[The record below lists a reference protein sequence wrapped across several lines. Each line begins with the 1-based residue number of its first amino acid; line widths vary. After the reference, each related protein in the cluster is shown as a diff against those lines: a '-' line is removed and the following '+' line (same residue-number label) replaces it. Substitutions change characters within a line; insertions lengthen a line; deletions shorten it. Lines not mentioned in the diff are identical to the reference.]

1 MDAIRIAG
9 AQSREQAPQATSR
22 NARNEANQV
31 PETAI
36 RTLDD
41 WELLLA
47 GGGSEVSPEWP

>member
-1 MDAIRIAG
+1 MDTIRIAG
-9 AQSREQAPQATSR
+9 AQSREQAPQASSR
-22 NARNEANQV
+22 NAVPEA

-47 GGGSEVSPEWP
+47 GGGDVSPEWPTTNG

>member
-22 NARNEANQV
+22 NARNEASDA

>member
-1 MDAIRIAG
+1 MDTIRIAG
-9 AQSREQAPQATSR
+9 AQSREQAPQASSR
-22 NARNEANQV
+22 NAGHEA

-47 GGGSEVSPEWP
+47 GGGDVSPEWPSTNG

>member
-9 AQSREQAPQATSR
+9 AQSREQAPQASSQ
-22 NARNEANQV
+22 NARHEA
-31 PETAI
+31 PEAAI

>member
-1 MDAIRIAG
+1 MDATRTAG
-9 AQSREQAPQATSR
+9 ARSREQAPQASSR
-22 NARNEANQV
+22 DPRREA

-47 GGGSEVSPEWP
+47 GGGEAGAEWPTTNG